1 MDAINNVD
9 LDTLKDYL
17 TRLEML
23 EDYNEY
29 LQKHGKNDS
38 ITSIKNYFNTKI
50 FISIRDFHEGNYD
63 ILHDTRAELIEYIQQ
78 NPSRKSYKNIVK
90 DERRYKIFLRLL
102 R

>member
-17 TRLEML
+17 RML
-23 EDYNEY
+23 NMFDAYDYY
-29 LQKHGKNDS
+29 LQEHGKNDS
-38 ITSIKNYFNTKI
+38 ITTIKNYFNNYI
-50 FISIRDFHEGNYD
+50 FISIRDFHEGNY
-63 ILHDTRAELIEYIQQ
+63 ILHDTRADLMRYIQQ
-78 NPSRKSYKNIVK
+78 HPDRKEYKKIVK

>member
-17 TRLEML
+17 RML
-23 EDYNEY
+23 NMFDTYDYY
-29 LQKHGKNDS
+29 LQTYGKNDS
-38 ITSIKNYFNTKI
+38 ITSIKNYFNTHI

-63 ILHDTRAELIEYIQQ
+63 RLHNTRADLMRYIQQ
-78 NPSRKSYKNIVK
+78 NPDRKAYKNIVK
-90 DERRYKIFLRLL
+90 HERRYKIFLRLL

>member
-1 MDAINNVD
+1 MDANVD

-17 TRLEML
+17 RML
-23 EDYNEY
+23 NMFDAYDYY
-29 LQKHGKNDS
+29 LQEHGKNDS

-78 NPSRKSYKNIVK
+78 HPSRKSYKNIVK

>member
-17 TRLEML
+17 TKLKRLKG
-23 EDYNEY
+23 YNEY
-29 LQKHGKNDS
+29 LQEHGKNDS

-63 ILHDTRAELIEYIQQ
+63 ILHDTRAELIEHIQQ
-78 NPSRKSYKNIVK
+78 HPDRKEYKNIVK

>member
-17 TRLEML
+17 TKLEKL
-23 EDYNEY
+23 EDYNDH
-29 LQKHGKNDS
+29 LQEHGKNDS
-38 ITSIKNYFNTKI
+38 ITTIKNYFNNYI
-50 FISIRDFHEGNYD
+50 FISIRDFHEGNY

-78 NPSRKSYKNIVK
+78 HPDRKEYKNIVK

>member
-17 TRLEML
+17 TRLEKL
-23 EDYNEY
+23 EDYHGH
-29 LQKHGKNDS
+29 LQEHGKKDS

-50 FISIRDFHEGNYD
+50 FISIRDFHEGNY
-63 ILHDTRAELIEYIQQ
+63 ILHDTRADLMRYIQEH
-78 NPSRKSYKNIVK
+78 PDRKASKKIVK
-90 DERRYKIFLRLL
+90 KERTYKIFLRLL